1 VIPPIIVA
9 LAAGTLFGA
18 GLAVSG
24 MADPQRVRGFLDL
37 FGAWDP
43 TLAFVMG
50 GAILPMAVA
59 WRIQKRVTTP
69 LAAEQYALPTSR
81 TIDPRLMGGAAL
93 FGIGWGVAG
102 LCPGPAIAD
111 LAIAPV
117 PAALF
122 VAGMFAGMTLHRLLP
137 AARIPSPI
145 LANRKIDVIRS
156 ALIFVVAA
164 YMLWQSA
171 GAFFGTTIR
180 V

>member
-1 VIPPIIVA
+1 MMRQITFA
-9 LAAGTLFGA
+9 LIAGALFGA

-50 GAILPMAVA
+50 GALIPMAIA
-59 WRIQKRVTTP
+59 WRVRARMSTP
-69 LAAEQYALPTSR
+69 LAAERFVLPTAR
-81 TIDPRLMGGAAL
+81 DLEPRLIGGAAL

-111 LAIAPV
+111 LAIAPA
-117 PAALF
+117 PAAVF
-122 VAGMFAGMTLHRLLP
+122 VAAMLGGMILHRLMP
-137 AARIPSPI
+137 ASP
-145 LANRKIDVIRS
+145 
-156 ALIFVVAA
+156 
-164 YMLWQSA
+164 
-171 GAFFGTTIR
+171 TTQPKLETSN

>member
-1 VIPPIIVA
+1 MIRQPFIA
-9 LAAGTLFGA
+9 LLCGTLFGA
-18 GLAVSG
+18 GLAISG

-50 GAILPMAVA
+50 GALVPMALA
-59 WRIQKRVTTP
+59 WQILKQLPGPWAMETFS
-69 LAAEQYALPTSR
+69 LPTASDLDR
-81 TIDPRLMGGAAL
+81 RLIGGATL

-117 PAALF
+117 PAAIF
-122 VAGMFAGMTLHRLLP
+122 VAAMFGGMILHRLLP
-137 AARIPSPI
+137 AAPAR
-145 LANRKIDVIRS
+145 
-156 ALIFVVAA
+156 
-164 YMLWQSA
+164 QSKLE
-171 GAFFGTTIR
+171 TSI

>member
-1 VIPPIIVA
+1 MNRQFSIA
-9 LAAGTLFGA
+9 LLAGALFGA

-37 FGAWDP
+37 FGTWDP

-50 GAILPMAVA
+50 GAIVPMALA
-59 WRIQKRVTTP
+59 WRIQKRMTSP
-69 LAAEQYALPTSR
+69 LSAEHFSLPTNR
-81 TIDPRLMGGAAL
+81 DLDPRLIGGAAL

-117 PAALF
+117 PAA
-122 VAGMFAGMTLHRLLP
+122 
-137 AARIPSPI
+137 
-145 LANRKIDVIRS
+145 
-156 ALIFVVAA
+156 IFVVA
-164 YMLWQSA
+164 MLGGMILNSLLPAPLAKQPSLE
-171 GAFFGTTIR
+171 TPN